1 MLFVSATKQAP
12 YGLFAVVLD
21 NGRKENCTYLGLL
34 SILERTQSGD
44 ADPLSRRPFL

>member
-21 NGRKENCTYLGLL
+21 NGRKEKKKWKLYVLRA
-34 SILERTQSGD
+34 S
-44 ADPLSRRPFL
+44 